1 MAALNSR
8 TIRVQ
13 TIGRYQKYFDLGSLS
28 SRIRKPAGLHTGLT
42 MPYHVYQHMRGP
54 RQVVSEHPQHQ
65 PAARDPGSKGSS
77 GPLKEDKLPQYFL
90 FFFQKLRTGWELLG
104 PVWPIRGNSCGRQYS
119 LFLQFQHRVR
129 RSPGAVIHSAS
140 YCNKR
145 SLREHPPVG
154 CCIDGR

>member
-77 GPLKEDKLPQYFL
+77 GPLKEDKLPQYSSSSS
-90 FFFQKLRTGWELLG
+90 KNYG
-104 PVWPIRGNSCGRQYS
+104 PGGNSWGPCGQSAAIRAADNILCFCS
-119 LFLQFQHRVR
+119 FNIGFGALQGQLYIVR
-129 RSPGAVIHSAS
+129 ATVTNVLSANIHQ
-140 YCNKR
+140 
-145 SLREHPPVG
+145 
-154 CCIDGR
+154 